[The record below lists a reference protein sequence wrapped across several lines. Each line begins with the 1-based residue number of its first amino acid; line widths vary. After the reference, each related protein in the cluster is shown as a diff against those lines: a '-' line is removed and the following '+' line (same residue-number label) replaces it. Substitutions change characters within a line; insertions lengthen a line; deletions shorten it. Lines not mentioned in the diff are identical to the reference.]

1 VSNTFS
7 TSVYV
12 VGNIYASDYAVPTPA
27 YLTTA
32 VADMETAFTTANG
45 LTTDVI
51 VDLGAGDIS
60 GMTLAPGLYKYN
72 TGLLI
77 TGAGVTLAGGPN
89 DTWVFQISGDL
100 TVMSGAIVTLSGG
113 ALAKNI
119 FWVTATQAV
128 LGTTVDFKGN
138 ILSQT
143 LISLDNGASVLG
155 RLLAQTGVTLIGS
168 TVTKP

>member
-1 VSNTFS
+1 
-7 TSVYV
+7 
-12 VGNIYASDYAVPTPA
+12 
-27 YLTTA
+27 
-32 VADMETAFTTANG
+32 
-45 LTTDVI
+45 
-51 VDLGAGDIS
+51 
-60 GMTLAPGLYKYN
+60 
-72 TGLLI
+72 
-77 TGAGVTLAGGPN
+77 
-89 DTWVFQISGDL
+89 
-100 TVMSGAIVTLSGG
+100 MSGAIVTLSGG